1 MKRIV
6 AMAFMILAAACAARA
21 QDVVGDWKGTLKA
34 GDAELRLVV
43 HITKA
48 DDGGL
53 KATMD
58 SIDQGAKGIPI
69 SSISLKDSK
78 LSFTSAAVHG
88 SYDGT
93 VNKDATE
100 IKGTWSQGTPLPLD
114 LTRAPKAAKMEH
126 KPVKPSDIDGAWA
139 GSLDTGSVKL
149 RIVFHITNT
158 EEGLAA
164 TMDSPDQGAN
174 GIPVTAVT
182 RDGSSLKL
190 ELKQAN
196 GVFEGKLDDKL
207 TTIDG
212 TWTQG
217 GGSAPLILKRVKD
230 AAELVRPRP
239 QNPVKPYPYRD
250 EDVSYP
256 SKPTGFTLAATITIP
271 TGKGPFPAVILIGG
285 SGAHDRDEALMGHKP
300 FLVLS
305 DYLTRK
311 GIVVLRADKR
321 GVGKS
326 GGNYATATTV
336 DFASDA
342 EAGIA
347 FLQTRLEVD
356 SHKIGL
362 IGHSEGGV
370 VAPIVA
376 AQDPQVAFI
385 IMMAGYGVPGDDIIV
400 EQTKLIAEAGGQ
412 SHEEAENTGE
422 EERKVLKLVEME
434 KDDAEFEKK
443 LRAELGDKES
453 NAMIDAQ
460 IKTLTSPWFRDFI
473 QFDPATAL
481 SKVKCPVLAIIGSKD
496 LQVPAAQNLPPIRK
510 ALEAAGNTNFEADE
524 LPGLN
529 HLFQTAKT
537 GAPAEYGDIEETMS
551 PTALDKIAGWILK
564 QTSLQQA
571 NLQ

>member
-1 MKRIV
+1 MNKII
-6 AMAFMILAAACAARA
+6 AMALFVLAAAFATRA
-21 QDVVGDWKGTLKA
+21 QDIVGDWKGTLRA
-34 GDAELRLVV
+34 GGAELRLIV

-48 DDGGL
+48 DDGSL

-58 SIDQGAKGIPI
+58 SIDQGAKGIPV

-93 VNKDATE
+93 VNEDATE

-114 LTRAPKAAKMEH
+114 FTRAPDAAKTEH
-126 KPVKPSDIDGAWA
+126 KPVKRSDIDGTWA
-139 GSLDTGSVKL
+139 GSLDTGSIKL

-158 EEGLAA
+158 EDVLTA

-174 GIPVTAVT
+174 GIPVTVVT

-196 GVFEGKLDDKL
+196 GVFEGKLDEKL
-207 TTIDG
+207 NTIDG

-217 GGSAPLILKRVKD
+217 GGSAPLVLKRVKD

-239 QNPVKPYPYRD
+239 QNPVKPYPYRA
-250 EDVSYP
+250 EDVFYP
-256 SKPTGFTLAATITIP
+256 SKPAVFTLAATITIP
-271 TGKGPFPAVILIGG
+271 PGKGPFPAVLLIAG
-285 SGAHDRDEALMGHKP
+285 SGAHDRDEALMGHSP

-347 FLQTRLEVD
+347 YLQSRPEVD
-356 SHKIGL
+356 SRKIGL

-376 AQDPQVAFI
+376 VQDPNVAFI
-385 IMMAGYGVPGDDIIV
+385 VIMAGSGVPGDDIIV

-412 SHEEAENTGE
+412 SHEEAEKTSDD
-422 EERKVLKLVEME
+422 ERKILALVEAE
-434 KDDAEFEKK
+434 KDDAELEKK

-453 NAMIDAQ
+453 NAMLDAQ
-460 IKTLTSPWFRDFI
+460 IKTLRSPWFRYFI

-510 ALEAAGNTNFEADE
+510 ALKAAGNKNFEADE

-529 HLFQTAKT
+529 HLFQTAAT
-537 GAPAEYGDIEETMS
+537 GAPSEYGDIEETMS
-551 PTALDKIAGWILK
+551 PVALEKIAGWILK
-564 QTSLQQA
+564 VASIQRTSLG
-571 NLQ
+571 